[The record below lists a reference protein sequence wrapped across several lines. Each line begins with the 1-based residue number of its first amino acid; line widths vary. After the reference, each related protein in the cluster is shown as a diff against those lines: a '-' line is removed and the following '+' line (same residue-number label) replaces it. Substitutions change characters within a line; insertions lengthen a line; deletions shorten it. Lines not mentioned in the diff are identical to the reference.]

1 MNYLTRQKIC
11 DRLRLGLRQSYRV
24 VGSSY
29 GELVGSDEVVRLL
42 NRARRACG
50 PLSHVPSDML
60 TPEEMSERLAED
72 GVTAHD
78 LVVWCRRTKNVPPHY
93 RINRVTV
100 RFRESDMLEWM
111 RGRSRIRRCG

>member
-1 MNYLTRQKIC
+1 VNYLTRQTVC

-24 VGSSY
+24 VGCSY
-29 GELVGSDEVVRLL
+29 GALVGSDEVVGLL

-50 PLSHVPSDML
+50 PLSFVPSDLL
-60 TPEEMSERLAED
+60 TPEELSDRLVED

-93 RINRVTV
+93 RLNRSTI
-100 RFRESDMLEWM
+100 RFRESEFSEWM
-111 RGRSRIRRCG
+111 RERSRIRRRG